1 MSTLSR
7 PQVAALVLAAGG
19 DPNVLTV
26 VGIRGADGSNQIGTY
41 DDEIY
46 VISPVVFQGFKGNTD
61 PSRSRAGSGFGGNKG
76 MAHLVPGLY
85 HAHVVGKHRGKYT
98 ALIQGRYSPGGEVTV
113 RRDGNPPYLDKGWFG
128 INIHHGSYNSTS
140 SLGCQTVHP
149 DQWSAFINLV
159 LRELARLGQKVVPYL
174 LHDNSGVVPSTG
186 LEVRRTGT
194 LNNGVEGEPVRQMQ
208 HKLNIWAAAQPTRP
222 FAPLVEDG
230 DFGDGTEAAVKL
242 FQKAKG
248 LDDDGVAGTKTLGA
262 LG

>member
-1 MSTLSR
+1 MTALTRS
-7 PQVAALVLAAGG
+7 QVAAMIVAAGG
-19 DPNVLTV
+19 DPNVLTI
-26 VGIRGADGSNQIGTY
+26 VGIRGADGSNEIGKY
-41 DDEIY
+41 DDLIIAFSPTIY
-46 VISPVVFQGFKGNTD
+46 HEFKGNTD
-61 PSRSRAGSGFGGNKG
+61 PSRARAGSGFGANKG

-113 RRDGNPPYLDKGWFG
+113 RRDGSPPYLDKGWFG
-128 INIHHGSYNSTS
+128 INIHKGSYNSTS

-149 DQWSAFINLV
+149 DQWSTFINLV
-159 LRELARLGQKVVPYL
+159 LRELTRLGQKVVPYL
-174 LHDNSGVVPSTG
+174 LHDNSGAAPSTG

-194 LNNGVEGEPVRQMQ
+194 LNKGVEGETVRVLQQ
-208 HKLNIWAAAQPTRP
+208 KLNDWAATVQPRP

-230 DFGDGTEAAVKL
+230 DFGDGTEAAVVA

-248 LDDDGVAGTKTLGA
+248 LDDDGVAGPKTLGA